1 MRVVLAIPVSAV
13 VVGLI
18 GSLAHG
24 PAVAGVEPTNPQVT
38 DSVTETNAKVIGEA
52 PGIAMGSIYTITAQ
66 ALPVSVWGADGAQG
80 AGAQGGTGFVAGVH
94 WVTGQVIPSWLAQS
108 APLTR

>member
-24 PAVAGVEPTNPQVT
+24 PAVAGAGSMDQQVT

-52 PGIAMGSIYTITAQ
+52 PGIAMGNIYTITAQ
-66 ALPVSVWGADGAQG
+66 ALPVSVWDADGAQE
-80 AGAQGGTGFVAGVH
+80 AGVEGGTGFVAGVH
-94 WVTGQVIPSWLAQS
+94 WVTGQVMTSWLAQGT
-108 APLTR
+108 PVTP